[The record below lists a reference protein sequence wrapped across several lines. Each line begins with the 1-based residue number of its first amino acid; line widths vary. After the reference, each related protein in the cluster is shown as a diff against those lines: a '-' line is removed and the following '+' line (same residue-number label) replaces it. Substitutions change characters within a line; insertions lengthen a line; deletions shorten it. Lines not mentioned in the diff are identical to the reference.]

1 MSYREFISTNE
12 FLWFNYLD
20 SSYQFLIF
28 FYCNEN
34 LFELEFDFFKTSAGK
49 KDLLKAEKGL
59 RTCLFTL
66 TSKKFYILLVIK
78 SELKLN
84 SGISYSY
91 L

>member
-34 LFELEFDFFKTSAGK
+34 LFALEFDLFKTSAGK
-49 KDLLKAEKGL
+49 KDLLVAEKGL

-66 TSKKFYILLVIK
+66 TSKIFYILLVTK